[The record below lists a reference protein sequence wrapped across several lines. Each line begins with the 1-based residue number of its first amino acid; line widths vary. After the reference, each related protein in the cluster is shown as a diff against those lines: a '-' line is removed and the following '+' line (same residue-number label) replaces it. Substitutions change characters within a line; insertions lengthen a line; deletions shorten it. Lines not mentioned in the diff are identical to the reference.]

1 MTNKKIAGR
10 HNGLKACL
18 YQVTLLQQ
26 FVRMLALVL
35 VSLMASTVHAAYKP
49 AYTEVLDF
57 THYHVNADGS
67 SFQTME
73 SSIRIE
79 TDRGVSGFSERE
91 IYYNGTYETVDVLE
105 AYTLQPDGTKLH
117 IASDKIRTQDAASDS
132 SQIFSDSK
140 VKVMIYPQVK
150 VGSVL
155 HYKVKAHQH
164 TPTFPG
170 HFAWSSNY
178 SPFLSYEN
186 VEVVI
191 THDPAIALSFAPRG
205 MSGGP
210 EPLLHSDMPGSIR
223 HRYTFRQTD
232 FVPPEPGVIALA
244 DFAPR
249 FAVSSFKTYSEVAQ
263 AYQLRARPKADVT
276 PDVELL
282 ARSLTTADQSVE
294 QKSRSLYNWVSK
306 SIRYVGVYV
315 GAGGYVPHSAQSILD
330 NRYGDC
336 KDHVVLLEAL
346 LRAVGIESSPV
357 LIHAGN
363 SYRLPDLPT
372 PYAFNHAITFIP
384 ALNLYLD
391 STAEF
396 APFGLLP
403 QEVMQQP
410 ALIAATGIVSQTPL
424 MDANKHYAETHT
436 TLALRPDGSVAGSST
451 TKTFGYPQIKS
462 RAAQAANKDKE
473 PAVRITNMLYRFLE
487 SGTGKMDLPDPRD
500 LDAPWVL
507 TSTFELD
514 PLFNFPG
521 PSAMTIPVGIAP
533 GNIKWISMARANL
546 KNKFP
551 ESCTTTRHIENT
563 ELVVPKG
570 MVMQAVPKNVSFQR
584 GALHYKASYTRKA
597 NTLNVR
603 RELLIQR
610 AQRFCMPS
618 EEKDWL
624 ALTQVMKQDLRGQI
638 FLR

>member
-1 MTNKKIAGR
+1 MGHNCLTN
-10 HNGLKACL
+10 HPH
-18 YQVTLLQQ
+18 QVALLLQKVAQ
-26 FVRMLALVL
+26 LLAVMVL
-35 VSLMASTVHAAYKP
+35 FLTASAVHAAYKP
-49 AYTEVLDF
+49 AFTEVLNF

-67 SFQTME
+67 AFQTTE

-79 TDRGVSGFSERE
+79 TERGVSGLSERE
-91 IYYNGTYETVDVLE
+91 VYYNGTFENVEVLE
-105 AYTLQPDGTKLH
+105 AYTLQPDGTKVHL
-117 IASDKIRTQDAASDS
+117 AADKIRTQDAASDS
-132 SQIFSDSK
+132 TQIFTDGK
-140 VKVMIYPQVK
+140 VKVMIYPQVQ

-155 HYKVKAHQH
+155 YYKVRLHEH
-164 TPTFPG
+164 TPTFAG
-170 HFAWSSNY
+170 HFAWSRNY
-178 SPFLSYEN
+178 SPFISHEN
-186 VEVVI
+186 VEVVV
-191 THDPAIALSFAPRG
+191 THDPAIALRFAPRG
-205 MSGGP
+205 MSGGA
-210 EPLLHSDMPGSIR
+210 EPLLASDVPGSIR
-223 HRYTFRQTD
+223 HRYTYRQTD
-232 FVPPEPGVIALA
+232 YVPPEPGVIALD

-249 FAVSSFKTYSEVAQ
+249 FAVSSFKTYAEVAQ
-263 AYQLRARPKADVT
+263 AYQSRARPKADVT
-276 PDVELL
+276 PAVESL
-282 ARSLTTADQSVE
+282 ARSLTTANQSVE

-306 SIRYVGVYV
+306 NIRYVGVYV
-315 GAGGYVPHSAQSILD
+315 GAGGFVPHSAQSILD

-357 LIHAGN
+357 LIYAGN
-363 SYRLPDLPT
+363 SHRLPDLAT

-384 ALNLYLD
+384 ALNLFLD

-403 QEVMQQP
+403 LEILQQP
-410 ALIAATGIVSQTPL
+410 ALITTTGTVSQTPL
-424 MDANKHYAETHT
+424 MDAKQHYAETHT
-436 TLALRPDGSVAGSST
+436 KLALRFDGSVTGSST
-451 TKTFGYPQIKS
+451 TQTFGHLQIRS
-462 RAAQAANKDKE
+462 RASQAANKDKDPE
-473 PAVRITNMLYRFLE
+473 ARITSMLYRFLE
-487 SGTGKMDLPDPRD
+487 SGSGTMSFPDSKD
-500 LDAPWVL
+500 FDAPWVL

-584 GALHYKASYTRKA
+584 GALHYKASYIRNA

-618 EEKDWL
+618 DEKDWL
-624 ALTQVMKQDLRGQI
+624 ALTKVMKKDLRGQI
-638 FLR
+638 FIR

>member
-1 MTNKKIAGR
+1 MGHNCLKNFPPKVTVPLQKFARLLAVFVLSLTASAG
-10 HNGLKACL
+10 
-18 YQVTLLQQ
+18 Y
-26 FVRMLALVL
+26 
-35 VSLMASTVHAAYKP
+35 AAYKP
-49 AYTEVLDF
+49 AFTEVLDF

-67 SFQTME
+67 SFQTTE

-79 TDRGVSGFSERE
+79 TERGVSGFSERE
-91 IYYNGTYETVDVLE
+91 VYYNGTFENVEVLE

-117 IASDKIRTQDAASDS
+117 LAADKIRTQDAASDS
-132 SQIFSDSK
+132 TQIFTDGK
-140 VKVMIYPQVK
+140 VKVMIYPQVQ

-155 HYKVKAHQH
+155 YFKVKTHQH

-178 SPFLSYEN
+178 SPFISYEN

-191 THDPAIALSFAPRG
+191 THDPAIALRFAPRG
-205 MSGGP
+205 MSGGA
-210 EPLLHSDMPGSIR
+210 EPLLASDVPGSIR
-223 HRYTFRQTD
+223 HRYTYRQTD
-232 FVPPEPGVIALA
+232 YVPPEPGVIALD

-249 FAVSSFKTYSEVAQ
+249 FAVSSFKTYAEVAH
-263 AYQLRARPKADVT
+263 AYQSRARPKADVT
-276 PDVELL
+276 PAVESL
-282 ARSLTTADQSVE
+282 ARSLTTANQSVE

-306 SIRYVGVYV
+306 NIRYVGVYV
-315 GAGGYVPHSAQSILD
+315 GAGGFVPHSAQSILD

-363 SYRLPDLPT
+363 SHRLPDLAT

-384 ALNLYLD
+384 VLNLYLD

-403 QEVMQQP
+403 LGVLQQP
-410 ALIAATGIVSQTPL
+410 ALITTTGTVSQTPL
-424 MDANKHYAETHT
+424 MDAKQHYAETHT
-436 TLALRPDGSVAGSST
+436 KLALRLDGSVAGSST
-451 TKTFGYPQIKS
+451 TQTFGHLQIRS
-462 RAAQAANKDKE
+462 RASQAANKDKDPE
-473 PAVRITNMLYRFLE
+473 ARITSMLYRFLE
-487 SGTGKMDLPDPRD
+487 SGSGTMNYPDPKD
-500 LDAPWVL
+500 FDAPWVL

-546 KNKFP
+546 NNKFP
-551 ESCTTTRHIENT
+551 ESCSTTRYIENT
-563 ELVVPKG
+563 ELAVPKEI
-570 MVMQAVPKNVSFQR
+570 VMQAVPKSVSFQR
-584 GALHYKASYTRKA
+584 GALHYKASYTRNA

-618 EEKDWL
+618 DEKDWL
-624 ALTQVMKQDLRGQI
+624 ALTKVMKKDLRGQI

>member
-1 MTNKKIAGR
+1 M
-10 HNGLKACL
+10 GLNCL
-18 YQVTLLQQ
+18 KDFSHPVMLQLQ
-26 FVRMLALVL
+26 KFARLGAVLVL
-35 VSLMASTVHAAYKP
+35 CLLASAAYAAYKP
-49 AYTEVLDF
+49 AFTEVLDF

-91 IYYNGTYETVDVLE
+91 IYYNGTYETVEVLE
-105 AYTLQPDGTKLH
+105 AYTLQPDGSKLH
-117 IASDKIRTQDAASDS
+117 IAPDKIRTQDAASDS
-132 SQIFSDSK
+132 SQIFTDSK
-140 VKVMIYPQVK
+140 VKVMIYPQVQ

-155 HYKVKAHQH
+155 YYKVKAHQH

-170 HFAWSSNY
+170 HFAWSSNF
-178 SPFLSYEN
+178 SPFLSYEK

-191 THDPAIALSFAPRG
+191 THDPAIDLRFAPRG
-205 MSGGP
+205 MSGGA
-210 EPLLHSDMPGSIR
+210 EPLLPTDVPGSIR
-223 HRYTFRQTD
+223 HRYTFRQTEY
-232 FVPPEPGVIALA
+232 VPQETGVIALA

-249 FAVSSFKTYSEVAQ
+249 FAVSSFKTYAEVAQ
-263 AYQLRARPKADVT
+263 AYQLRARPKAEVT
-276 PDVELL
+276 PAVEAL
-282 ARSLTTADQSVE
+282 ARSLTSADQTLE

-306 SIRYVGVYV
+306 NIRYVGVYV

-357 LIHAGN
+357 MIHAGN
-363 SYRLPDLPT
+363 SYRLPELPT

-410 ALIAATGIVSQTPL
+410 ALIAATGTVSQTPL

-436 TLALRPDGSVAGSST
+436 KLALRPDGSVAGSST
-451 TKTFGYPQIKS
+451 TKTIGYPQIKS

-473 PAVRITNMLYRFLE
+473 LDVRITNMLYRFLE

-500 LDAPWVL
+500 LEAPWVL

-624 ALTQVMKQDLRGQI
+624 ALTQVMKKDLRGQI